1 MENMNIICDRSEL
14 IDAIKR
20 VSRVIP
26 AKHTF
31 HLLEGVLLSVENKVL
46 KVSGYDLEIAITVH
60 IDCENVNDNE
70 FSVIANPRLLTNI
83 LKNLSKGRVNIIVD
97 DNFNMSVV
105 RHGRRYTLSCM
116 SAEEYPELPVV
127 QAHRMTVYRIAEGVL
142 RDLLDKTLYA
152 LSTNDAKPIMT
163 GALFDIDKEGLHVVA
178 LDGFRLAVATG
189 EINHDDEGQF
199 IVPGKMLR
207 EVLNNLDGLDH
218 LYEWSIVVDDK
229 RVLFS
234 SGDCMIISRLLEGE
248 FHRWRATI
256 PPEFVTH
263 IKIDTK
269 DMIETVKAAKLLLN
283 ERNKSPLKLDINKD
297 TLSVS
302 VSTGIGSFSDVLSIN
317 NIWNNGRLHIG
328 MNTRYFEDAIKH
340 IKSDTIYMKFNGCN
354 KAILIEDEGENA
366 IHIVMPLKLKENEN
380 GK

>member
-26 AKHTF
+26 AKHTY
-31 HLLEGVLLSVENKVL
+31 HLLEGVLLSVKNKVL
-46 KVSGYDLEIAITVH
+46 KVSGYNLEVAITVH
-60 IDCENVNDNE
+60 IDCENFNDNE

-105 RHGRRYTLSCM
+105 RHGRRYTLPCM
-116 SAEEYPELPVV
+116 SAEEYPELPVI

-199 IVPGKMLR
+199 IVPGRMLR

-256 PPEFVTH
+256 PPDFVTH
-263 IKIDTK
+263 IKIDKK
-269 DMIETVKAAKLLLN
+269 DMLETVKAAKLLLN

-317 NIWNNGRLHIG
+317 NIWNNGRLRIG

-380 GK
+380 E